1 MRKKHTMNEYNEVS
15 IEEMGLSVKV
25 YNALKRA
32 GLLTNLDFAQLTYKD
47 LLKTKNIGKK
57 DADTIQ
63 EILEE
68 TGLQLKE

>member
-68 TGLQLKE
+68 NGLHLKE

>member
-1 MRKKHTMNEYNEVS
+1 MNEYNEVS

-68 TGLQLKE
+68 NGLHLKE

>member
-1 MRKKHTMNEYNEVS
+1 MNEYKEVP

-32 GLLTNLDFAQLTYKD
+32 GLLTNLDLAQLTYKD
-47 LLKTKNIGKK
+47 LLKTRNIGKK
-57 DADTIQ
+57 GADTIR

-68 TGLQLKE
+68 NGLHLKE

>member
-32 GLLTNLDFAQLTYKD
+32 GL
-47 LLKTKNIGKK
+47 
-57 DADTIQ
+57 
-63 EILEE
+63 
-68 TGLQLKE
+68 

>member
-68 TGLQLKE
+68 NGLQLKE